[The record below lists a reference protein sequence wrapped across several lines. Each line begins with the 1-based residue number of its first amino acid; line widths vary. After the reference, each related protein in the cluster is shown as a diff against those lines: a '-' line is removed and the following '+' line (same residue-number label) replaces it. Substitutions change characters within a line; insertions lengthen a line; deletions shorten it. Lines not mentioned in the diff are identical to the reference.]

1 MHVMPHVSHPP
12 GASAPVVT
20 IIYINLLHRLNGVAF
35 KLEPLWQ

>member
-20 IIYINLLHRLNGVAF
+20 IYQFAPQRLNGVAF